1 MTIHR
6 ARALR
11 ALEVALLA
19 LGLALGGWCA
29 TVLIEAAYVNRLPL
43 ASGAQLEKRAG
54 GFSSAQRGRTIEDWQ
69 PPTPANGTVVARFDA
84 PTVRLSA
91 NVLEGSTDDVLAK
104 AAGHIEGTARPG
116 EAGNVGIAGH
126 RDTTFRAV
134 RNLKIGDP
142 ILLKTTKGVF
152 DYRIVSTQIVTPDAV
167 WVLDPTDRPVLT
179 LVTCY
184 PFNFIGHAPKRYIVK
199 ANLVGTR

>member
-1 MTIHR
+1 MKTR
-6 ARALR
+6 TARSLR
-11 ALEVALLA
+11 SLEMLLVIV
-19 LGLALGGWCA
+19 GLVLGGWCA

-43 ASGAQLEKRAG
+43 ATAAQPQAVRPHAP
-54 GFSSAQRGRTIEDWQ
+54 TIENWR
-69 PPTPANGTVVARFDA
+69 PPTAAKGTVVARFEA
-84 PTVRLSA
+84 PTVNLSA
-91 NVLEGSTDDVLAK
+91 NVLEGSSDDVLAK
-104 AAGHIEGTARPG
+104 AAGHIEGTAQPG

-134 RNLKIGDP
+134 RNLKVGDP
-142 ILLKTTKGVF
+142 LLLKTKKGVF

-167 WVLDPTDRPVLT
+167 WVLKPTDRPVLT

>member
-1 MTIHR
+1 MSGR
-6 ARALR
+6 AAQSLLR
-11 ALEVALLA
+11 LEMLLLIA
-19 LGLALGGWCA
+19 GLVLGGWCA
-29 TVLIEAAYVNRLPL
+29 TVLIEAAYVNRLPV
-43 ASGAQLEKRAG
+43 AAVAEAQT
-54 GFSSAQRGRTIEDWQ
+54 RTIENWL
-69 PPTPANGTVVARFDA
+69 PPTAAKGTVVARFEA
-84 PTVRLSA
+84 PTVNLSA
-91 NVLEGSTDDVLAK
+91 NVLEGSSDDVLAK
-104 AAGHIEGTARPG
+104 AAGHIEGTAQPG

-142 ILLKTTKGVF
+142 ILLKTKKGVF

-167 WVLDPTDRPVLT
+167 WVLKPTDRPVFT